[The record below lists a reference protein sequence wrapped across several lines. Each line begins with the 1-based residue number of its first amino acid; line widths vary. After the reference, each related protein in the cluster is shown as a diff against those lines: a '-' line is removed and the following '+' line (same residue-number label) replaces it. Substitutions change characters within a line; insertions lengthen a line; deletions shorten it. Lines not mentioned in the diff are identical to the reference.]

1 MQGLDRDNLRPIDVW
16 KALDD
21 ATRQLAA
28 QSMYEGGG
36 SSRDEADLA
45 ICQALRFR
53 ESAVRKLPVQR
64 RVAYLLKQVPM
75 DDGMVS
81 SLLISLHTKHRSEI
95 LSGLLDELGIPHE
108 EGLIDDEY
116 EMTAPPAEKLAEACT
131 NLYGR
136 FPHEY
141 VQTYLASLLAM
152 DRETWGGVAPHLD
165 PPA

>member
-1 MQGLDRDNLRPIDVW
+1 MQGLDRNDLRPLEVW

-28 QSMYEGGG
+28 QSMYEGS
-36 SSRDEADLA
+36 SSRTEADLA

-64 RVAYLLKQVPM
+64 RVAYLLKQVPI
-75 DDGMVS
+75 DDGFAS
-81 SLLISLHTKHRSEI
+81 SLLISLHVQHRAEI
-95 LSGLLDELGIPHE
+95 LAGLLDELEIPHE
-108 EGLIDDEY
+108 NGLIDDEY
-116 EMTAPPAEKLAEACT
+116 ELTTPADDKLAAACEKLYE
-131 NLYGR
+131 R

-152 DRETWGGVAPHLD
+152 DRETWGGVAPYLD
-165 PPA
+165 PPGA